1 MKLLLCLGVSTMAAL
16 LCVVFSITVIECVL
30 LSNASAKLYNPV
42 SLLAIAIAALLL
54 TSIALASG
62 WIAATG
68 FTLTYISLSLGLLLL
83 NASLYSLETL
93 FIPILGSILL
103 LGELLLL
110 ILPAQALL
118 RWA

>member
-1 MKLLLCLGVSTMAAL
+1 MKFFLVVGFSPMLAL
-16 LCVVFSITVIECVL
+16 LCVVFSITLIECVL

-42 SLLAIAIAALLL
+42 SLISIVIAALLMS
-54 TSIALASG
+54 SIAIANG

-68 FTLTYISLSLGLLLL
+68 FTLTYITFSLGLMLL

-103 LGELLLL
+103 LGELVLL
-110 ILPAQALL
+110 IFPAQALL
-118 RWA
+118 RFS